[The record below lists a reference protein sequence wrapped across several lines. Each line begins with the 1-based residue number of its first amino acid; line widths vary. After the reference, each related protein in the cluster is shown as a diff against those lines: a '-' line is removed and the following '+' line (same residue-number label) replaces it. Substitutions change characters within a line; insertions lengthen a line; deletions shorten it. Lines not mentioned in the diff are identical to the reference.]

1 MESKKVSKGIAFE
14 TMLGYND
21 NRNMKGVDFREM
33 EIRKRKPT
41 GRPPIN
47 SETKDLVV
55 RLYNEDTMTCMQI
68 AKACNISKASVFRII
83 NERRQKQNG
92 EEE

>member
-1 MESKKVSKGIAFE
+1 MRQCKKIKEVKKLVTAIK
-14 TMLGYND
+14 N
-21 NRNMKGVDFREM
+21 
-33 EIRKRKPT
+33 KRR
-41 GRPPIN
+41 GRPSIN
-47 SETKDLVV
+47 EETKDLVV

-83 NERRQKQNG
+83 NERRQMH